1 MPRYRPLDA
10 LQSPRFAGIRTFAR
24 LPYVT
29 DLTDVDVA
37 VVGVPFD
44 TGATY
49 RVGARFGPA
58 AIREASALL
67 RLYNPS
73 LQIGV
78 YERVSVVDFGD
89 LPVAPGFIEQSY
101 ETIVSGLAAIVR
113 TGVIPILLGG
123 DHSVSLAH
131 LRAIAAKHGPL
142 GLVHFDSHSDLWDR
156 YWGQRYTHGT
166 PFRRAVEEGLID
178 VARSTQIGM
187 RGSLYDATDSDL
199 GKSFGFQ
206 VFTMDEVRSRGY
218 PSVLAAA
225 KERVGT
231 GPAFLSF
238 DIDFV
243 DPAYAPGTGTPE
255 VGGPTSAEAIQCVRT
270 MTDVNFVGFDVVEV
284 LPAYDGAG
292 QITALLAANVV
303 FEMLSLVALRQR
315 VGLS

>member
-1 MPRYRPLDA
+1 MPRYRPVDA

-49 RVGARFGPA
+49 RVGTRFGPA

-78 YERVSVVDFGD
+78 YDYVSAVDVGD

-101 ETIVSGLAAIVR
+101 ESIVSGLAAILR
-113 TGVIPILLGG
+113 AGVIPILLGG

-199 GKSFGFQ
+199 GKSCGFQ
-206 VFTMDEVRSRGY
+206 VFAMDEVRSLGF
-218 PSVLAAA
+218 PHVLAAA

-270 MTDVNFVGFDVVEV
+270 MTGVNFVGFDVVEV
-284 LPAYDGAG
+284 LPAYDGPG
-292 QITALLAANVV
+292 QITALLAANAA
-303 FEMLSLVALRQR
+303 FEMLSLVALRLR
-315 VGLS
+315 PSLS